1 MRIKRSVFMTSDIR
15 FLLTPGD
22 ESAPVYS
29 WVWNDRLTRE
39 GIARRLDDMARIGVK
54 TFYIIPESKQFRPV
68 NMPTY
73 LEPDYLTDAYL
84 CLFAFAAEEAEK
96 RGMTLWLY
104 DEDGWPSGSAGGHV
118 GAAKPQLCGR
128 KLEARART
136 LAAGETYVPA
146 EDALAAFA
154 ADGERLRPP
163 FRAER
168 ENQIDEYCSVPCG
181 GERKY
186 PELLLRETTDEFIA
200 QTHEKYA
207 PFVGARFGGTIGA
220 VFTDE
225 PSVNMKTGEPRVY
238 ARFHEKFG
246 YDMLDFLPTLVSGKT
261 KNARERR
268 ALMDFYGF
276 CAEEFAENY
285 FTPLRAWSNAHG
297 MPFTGHVDQ
306 DDASGFIGKS
316 GNLLAAL
323 RCMDIPGVDCIYR
336 QIFPENPMALP
347 GANAGLLHGWNSFF
361 PRFASSAAHQT
372 GARRVLSETFAVY
385 GASTSFDQ
393 MRYTV
398 NFQALRGVNLFN
410 FMCAPYGKGG
420 HVTGAMRPCFTA
432 ESPRYDALRTFNR
445 YTAKISHLAALGEEE
460 IPQALYMPLRDW
472 WAEPARAAEASA
484 SFFALGR
491 EIEKRCGA
499 FDVID
504 DEWILRGEAEKYQT
518 VFIADA
524 QEMPEAVRAR
534 LEAYIARGGRAV
546 ITGCAEVDGAIR
558 VQAEEIGEYVA
569 APVRAEE
576 AQGALRVS
584 ARTLPGGRRLLLFNE
599 GAEKT
604 TARVAFDEPVAEIG
618 LLDDTLTRC
627 EGECALSFEM
637 GEMRAFVTGAWEE
650 AEEPEREAERS
661 IRLES
666 FEWKPV
672 RRFLAGG
679 GERRLIELD
688 EPFREGPLE
697 PWANAL
703 GSGFSGTVLYR
714 ARFTLPQAAL
724 GRGAVLRLA
733 KLENCCFV
741 RLNGV
746 TLPDAMIFSPFQMK
760 LPARLLRGK
769 NELELLVSNT
779 CANEFVRVDA
789 VLRETCGTQGPYHE
803 MTLLFERNE
812 TGGGIAGAEICW

>member
-1 MRIKRSVFMTSDIR
+1 MNPDIR

-22 ESAPVYS
+22 DSAPVYS
-29 WVWNDRLTRE
+29 WVWNDRLTRG
-39 GIARRLDDMARIGVK
+39 GIAQRLDDMARIGVK
-54 TFYIIPESKQFRPV
+54 TFYVIPESKQFRPV

-73 LEPDYLTDAYL
+73 LEPDYLTDEYL
-84 CLFAFAAEEAEK
+84 RLFAFAAEEAEK

-118 GAAKPQLCGR
+118 GTAKPQLCGR

-136 LAAGETYVPA
+136 LAAGEAYVPA

-154 ADGERLRPP
+154 ADGERLRAP

-168 ENQIDEYCSVPCG
+168 ETRITEYCSAPCG

-207 PFVGARFGGTIGA
+207 PFVGARFGGTISA

-225 PSVNMKTGEPRVY
+225 PSVNIKTGEPRVY
-238 ARFHEKFG
+238 ERFREKFG
-246 YDMLDFLPTLVSGKT
+246 YDMLDFLPALASGET

-276 CAEEFAENY
+276 CADEFAQNY
-285 FTPLRAWSNAHG
+285 FKPLRAWSNAHG

-306 DDASGFIGKS
+306 DDATGFIGKS
-316 GNLLAAL
+316 GNLLSAL

-336 QIFPENPMALP
+336 QIFPENQLALP

-385 GASTSFDQ
+385 GAGTSFDQ

-398 NFQALRGVNLFN
+398 NFQAVRGVNLFN
-410 FMCAPYGKGG
+410 FMCVPYGKSG

-445 YTAKISHLAALGEEE
+445 YTAKVSHLAALGVEE

-472 WAEPARAAEASA
+472 WAEPARAANAGE

-504 DEWILRGEAEKYQT
+504 DEWILHGEVERYKT

-524 QEMPEAVRAR
+524 REMPEAVRAR
-534 LEAYIARGGRAV
+534 LEAFIAHGGRVV
-546 ITGCAEVDGAIR
+546 ITGRAEVSGAIR
-558 VQAEEIGEYVA
+558 AQMGQIGEHVA
-569 APVRAEE
+569 APVQVEE
-576 AQGALRVS
+576 AQSAVRVS
-584 ARTLPGGRRLLLFNE
+584 ARTLPDGRRLLLLFNE

-604 TARVAFDEPVAEIG
+604 TARVAFGEPVAEIG
-618 LLDDTLTRC
+618 LSDDALTRC
-627 EGECALSFEM
+627 ESECALNFEM

-650 AEEPEREAERS
+650 AAEPEREAERK
-661 IRLES
+661 IQIEA

-672 RRFLAGG
+672 RRFLAEG
-679 GERRLIELD
+679 GERRLVEQD
-688 EPFREGPLE
+688 EPFREGALE
-697 PWANAL
+697 PWANTL
-703 GSGFSGTVLYR
+703 GRGFSGTVLYR
-714 ARFTLPQAAL
+714 ARFSLPKEAI
-724 GRGAVLRLA
+724 GRDAELRLA
-733 KLENCCFV
+733 KMEACCFI
-741 RLNGV
+741 RLNGEA
-746 TLPDAMIFSPFQMK
+746 LPDAMIFSPFRMK
-760 LPARLLRGK
+760 LPARLVREE

-779 CANEFVRVDA
+779 CANEFVRVDTA
-789 VLRETCGTQGPYHE
+789 LREACGTQGPYHE
-803 MTLLFERNE
+803 MTLLFEKRE